1 MQAGV
6 QLVLAMGYSVTV
18 SAAQLLMSTL
28 YRELFAKHEL
38 STAISMARHELY
50 NNKERRVYYNQLID
64 LEDWLLPVVYQN
76 QPIQLS
82 VRPSTPEELARRHEH
97 HANRYNPAQPNY
109 GFVGR
114 DLDILQIEKHLLTR
128 RNILLI
134 RGMGGAGKTTL
145 LRHLGSW
152 WQTTHFIQEV
162 FYFGYDE
169 RAWTRQ
175 QILTSIAKHLMSKME
190 YLSTFQPLSPEAQQ
204 SLLAQRLRAERHLL
218 ILDNLELITGAH
230 LAIQH
235 TLSKK
240 EQKVLHCFLK
250 ELAGGQTLVLLGS
263 RGGEAWLSVETFV
276 DNLYDL
282 PGLDA
287 EAASALVEWILER
300 YGVTKYQTGS
310 APASV
315 TEIVGWISSGSGSG
329 TCQSGTAESRG
340 NPCGSPDGQY

>member
-1 MQAGV
+1 MA
-6 QLVLAMGYSVTV
+6 
-18 SAAQLLMSTL
+18 
-28 YRELFAKHEL
+28 L
-38 STAISMARHELY
+38 S
-50 NNKERRVYYNQLID
+50 
-64 LEDWLLPVVYQN
+64 
-76 QPIQLS
+76 
-82 VRPSTPEELARRHEH
+82 
-97 HANRYNPAQPNY
+97 
-109 GFVGR
+109 GR
-114 DLDILQIEKHLLTR
+114 DLDILQIEKRLLTQ

-145 LRHLGSW
+145 LHHLGSW

-175 QILTSIAKHLMSKME
+175 QILNSIARRLMSKVE

-218 ILDNLELITGAH
+218 ILDNLESITGAH

-240 EQKVLHCFLK
+240 EQKALHSFLK

-263 RGGEAWLSVETFV
+263 RGGEAWLSAETFV

-287 EAASALVEWILER
+287 EAASALVERIMER
-300 YGVTKYQTGS
+300 YGVTKYQHDPHLPALLNLLGGFPLALEVVLANLVRQSPKEVLAALQTGNVEINTGNS
-310 APASV
+310 EKKTENILRCIDYSHSNLSPEAQSLLICFAPFTSFLFPGVLNLYSRYLKEQAVLTDLPFDLWQNVLREASNWGLLGGDPGLPAV
-315 TEIVGWISSGSGSG
+315 PALATHLSLFPAH
-329 TCQSGTAESRG
+329 TFK
-340 NPCGSPDGQY
+340 